1 MEIRIRIFKGE
12 IEADAEVAG
21 TVKSE
26 QDVPTATNVRLLQ
39 ELGGSSIQTTKHTA
53 VTSPMTKSATHL
65 CSNLYGTLSSLQRQM
80 RATKIVHGSSS
91 AIFFGFNLEGFLLR
105 DN

>member
-1 MEIRIRIFKGE
+1 MEIRIRGYFRGE

-21 TVKSE
+21 TVESG

-39 ELGGSSIQTTKHTA
+39 ELEGSSIQTTKHTA

-80 RATKIVHGSSS
+80 RATKR
-91 AIFFGFNLEGFLLR
+91 FNLEGFLLR
-105 DN
+105 DNQIAFWYL